1 MVREGDFVGSVRFLP
16 SKRTD
21 PPGDDWLKSTGER
34 RKGDAVDDVSGGTL
48 RDS

>member
-1 MVREGDFVGSVRFLP
+1 MVREGNFVGSVRFLP

-21 PPGDDWLKSTGER
+21 PPGDDWLKTGEG
-34 RKGDAVDDVSGGTL
+34 RKGDAVDDVTGGTL